1 VWVFADLSSFGNG
14 DGATLTRVESK
25 RPGMIK
31 RIWGRAEA
39 RGREWTD

>member
-1 VWVFADLSSFGNG
+1 LLGLSNLGSG

-31 RIWGRAEA
+31 KTWGRAEIQ
-39 RGREWTD
+39 